1 MPAIDQWF
9 SVTQHNAPMIVMK
22 FGGTSVEDARAIN
35 NAIALVTR
43 QIHQHPVVVLSA
55 IAGATDALLKSAE
68 LSVAEH
74 LDEATLLLNKLLE
87 RHVLI
92 AENLIDSRSAVQQ
105 LIFQLRSR
113 FEELKN
119 LSQSIAILGELTKRS
134 LDTIASMGELMSSL
148 IFSESMKARNYPVA
162 WVDARTFMATDDQF
176 GNATPL
182 FKEIEE
188 KATKIIH
195 PYLTENYV
203 VITQGYIGSTSRNI
217 TTTLGRGGSDYSA
230 AIIGATLNAE
240 EIQIWTDV
248 DGILTADPQITPM
261 AKKLKSISY
270 KEASELAY
278 FGAKVLHPST
288 IRPAVQKNIPVIVLN
303 SRRPDS
309 SGTRV
314 VANPPQSS
322 ISVKS
327 IANKKGITIV
337 NIQATRLLSA
347 NRFMETILEVFDR
360 YNTSVELVNTSM
372 ASASL
377 TVSNIEYLNA
387 IVSDLEQFSDVTV
400 FKDKAV
406 VSIIGERLHST
417 VGVADRIFRSLEDI
431 DVMMISQGA
440 SELNISLVIDNRNVV
455 KAVQRLHK
463 EFFEPLPQEALF
475 ENIATS

>member
-1 MPAIDQWF
+1 
-9 SVTQHNAPMIVMK
+9 MIVMK
-22 FGGTSVEDARAIN
+22 FGGTSVADARAID
-35 NAIALVTR
+35 NAIALVAR
-43 QIHQHPVVVLSA
+43 QKNQHPVVVLSA
-55 IAGATDALLKSAE
+55 IAGATDILLKSAE

-74 LDEATLLLNKLLE
+74 LEEATLLLNNLLE

-92 AENLIDSRSAVQQ
+92 AENLVDSRSAVQQ
-105 LIFQLRSR
+105 LIFQLRNR

-148 IFSESMKARNYPVA
+148 IFTEAMKAKGYGVV
-162 WVDARTFMATDDQF
+162 WVDARTFMITDDHF
-176 GNATPL
+176 GNAAPL
-182 FKEIEE
+182 FNEIDQR
-188 KATKIIH
+188 AHSVITPH
-195 PYLTENYV
+195 LTSNQIV
-203 VITQGYIGSTSRNI
+203 VTQGYIGSTARRV

-230 AIIGATLNAE
+230 AIIGAALNAQ

-261 AKKLKSISY
+261 AKKLKTISY

-303 SRRPDS
+303 SRRPNS
-309 SGTRV
+309 TGTRV
-314 VANPPQSS
+314 VAHPPQSTV
-322 ISVKS
+322 SVKS
-327 IANKKGITIV
+327 IANKKGITVINV
-337 NIQATRLLSA
+337 QATRLISA
-347 NRFMETILEVFDR
+347 NRFMESILDVFDR
-360 YNTSVELVNTSM
+360 HHTSVDLVNTSV

-377 TVSNIEYLNA
+377 TISNAESLDA
-387 IVSDLEQFSDVTV
+387 IVPELEQFADVVV
-400 FKDKAV
+400 FRDKAI

-417 VGVADRIFRSLEDI
+417 VGVADRIFRSLGDI

-440 SELNISLVIDNRNVV
+440 SELNISLVIDNHNVV
-455 KAVQRLHK
+455 EAVQRLHK

>member
-1 MPAIDQWF
+1 
-9 SVTQHNAPMIVMK
+9 MIVMK
-22 FGGTSVEDARAIN
+22 FGGTSVEDARAID
-35 NAIALVTR
+35 NAIALVAR
-43 QIHQHPVVVLSA
+43 QQKQHPVVVLSA
-55 IAGATDALLKSAE
+55 IAGATDILLKSAE

-74 LDEATLLLNKLLE
+74 LDEATLLLNNLLE

-148 IFSESMKARNYPVA
+148 IFSEAMKAKKYPVV
-162 WVDARTFMATDDQF
+162 WLDARAFMVTDDHY

-182 FKEIEE
+182 FKEIDE
-188 KATKIIH
+188 KANKVISPI
-195 PYLTENYV
+195 LNENNV
-203 VITQGYIGSTSRNI
+203 VVTQGFIGATTKKI

-230 AIIGATLNAE
+230 AIIGAALNAE

-248 DGILTADPQITPM
+248 DGILTADPQITPK
-261 AKKLKSISY
+261 AKKLRTISY

-288 IRPAVQKNIPVIVLN
+288 IRPAVQKNIPVVVLN
-303 SRRPDS
+303 SRRPNS
-309 SGTRV
+309 TGTRV
-314 VANPPQSS
+314 VANPPQSNV
-322 ISVKS
+322 SVKS
-327 IANKKGITIV
+327 IANKKGITVV
-337 NIQATRLLSA
+337 NIQATRFLSA
-347 NRFMETILEVFDR
+347 NRFMESILEVFDR
-360 YNTSVELVNTSM
+360 YHTSVDLVNTSV

-377 TVSNIEYLNA
+377 TISNTEMLNA
-387 IVSDLEQFSDVTV
+387 IVPELEQFSDVVV
-400 FKDKAV
+400 FRDKAI

-417 VGVADRIFRSLEDI
+417 VGVADRIFRSLGDI

-440 SELNISLVIDNRNVV
+440 SELNISLVIDNHNVTE
-455 KAVQRLHK
+455 AVQRLHK
-463 EFFEPLPQEALF
+463 EFFEPLPQETLF

>member
-1 MPAIDQWF
+1 
-9 SVTQHNAPMIVMK
+9 MIVMK
-22 FGGTSVEDARAIN
+22 FGGTSVEDARAID
-35 NAIALVTR
+35 NAIALVAR
-43 QIHQHPVVVLSA
+43 QQKQHPVVVLSA
-55 IAGATDALLKSAE
+55 IAGATDILLKSAE

-74 LDEATLLLNKLLE
+74 LDEATLLLNNLLE

-148 IFSESMKARNYPVA
+148 IFSEAMKAKKYPVV
-162 WVDARTFMATDDQF
+162 WLDARAFMVTDDHY

-182 FKEIEE
+182 FKEIDE
-188 KATKIIH
+188 KAKKVISPI
-195 PYLTENYV
+195 LNENNV
-203 VITQGYIGSTSRNI
+203 VVTQGFIGATTKNI

-230 AIIGATLNAE
+230 AIIGAALNAE

-248 DGILTADPQITPM
+248 DGILTADPQITPK
-261 AKKLKSISY
+261 AKKLRTISY

-288 IRPAVQKNIPVIVLN
+288 IRPAVQKNIPVVVLN
-303 SRRPDS
+303 SRRPNS
-309 SGTRV
+309 TGTRV
-314 VANPPQSS
+314 VANPPQSNV
-322 ISVKS
+322 SVKS
-327 IANKKGITIV
+327 IANKKGITVV
-337 NIQATRLLSA
+337 NIQATRFLSA
-347 NRFMETILEVFDR
+347 NRFMESMLEVFDR
-360 YNTSVELVNTSM
+360 YHTSVDLVNTSV

-377 TVSNIEYLNA
+377 TISNTEMLNA
-387 IVSDLEQFSDVTV
+387 IVPELEQFSDVVV
-400 FKDKAV
+400 FRDKAI

-417 VGVADRIFRSLEDI
+417 VGVADRIFRSLGDI

-440 SELNISLVIDNRNVV
+440 SELNISLVIDNHNVTE
-455 KAVQRLHK
+455 AVQRLHR
-463 EFFEPLPQEALF
+463 EFFEPLPQETLF

>member
-1 MPAIDQWF
+1 
-9 SVTQHNAPMIVMK
+9 MIVMK
-22 FGGTSVEDARAIN
+22 FGGTSVADARAID
-35 NAIALVTR
+35 NAIALVVR
-43 QIHQHPVVVLSA
+43 QKNQHPVVVLSA
-55 IAGATDALLKSAE
+55 IAGATDILLKSAE
-68 LSVAEH
+68 LSVAER
-74 LDEATLLLNKLLE
+74 LDEATPLLNDLLE

-92 AENLIDSRSAVQQ
+92 AENLVESRSAVQQ
-105 LIFQLRSR
+105 LIFQLRNR

-148 IFSESMKARNYPVA
+148 IFAEAMKAKDQGVV
-162 WVDARTFMATDDQF
+162 WVDARTFMATDDHF

-182 FKEIEE
+182 FSEIDL
-188 KATKIIH
+188 KANAVITPHLIKHQI
-195 PYLTENYV
+195 V
-203 VITQGYIGSTSRNI
+203 VTQGYIGSTLRKV

-230 AIIGATLNAE
+230 AIIGAALNAL

-261 AKKLKSISY
+261 AKKLRTISY

-288 IRPAVQKNIPVIVLN
+288 IRPAVQKNIPVVVLN

-309 SGTRV
+309 TGTRV
-314 VANPPQSS
+314 VAHPPQSNVA
-322 ISVKS
+322 VKS
-327 IANKKGITIV
+327 IANKKGITVINV
-337 NIQATRLLSA
+337 QATRLISA
-347 NRFMETILEVFDR
+347 NRFMESILDVFDR
-360 YNTSVELVNTSM
+360 HHTSVDLVNTSV

-377 TVSNIEYLNA
+377 TISNTETLDS
-387 IVSDLEQFSDVTV
+387 IVPELEQFSDVVV
-400 FKDKAV
+400 FRDKAI

-417 VGVADRIFRSLEDI
+417 VGVADRIFRSLGDI

-440 SELNISLVIDNRNVV
+440 SELNISLVIDDRNVTQ
-455 KAVQRLHK
+455 AVQRLHK

>member
-1 MPAIDQWF
+1 
-9 SVTQHNAPMIVMK
+9 MIVMK
-22 FGGTSVEDARAIN
+22 FGGTSVEHARAID
-35 NAIALVTR
+35 NAIALVVR
-43 QIHQHPVVVLSA
+43 QKKKNPVVVLSA

-68 LSVAEH
+68 LSVAER
-74 LDEATLLLNKLLE
+74 LDEATLLLNDLLE

-92 AENLIDSRSAVQQ
+92 AENLIDSRSGVQQ

-113 FEELKN
+113 FEELRN

-148 IFSESMKARNYPVA
+148 IFAEAMKGKGQNVV
-162 WVDARTFMATDDQF
+162 WVDARRFMITDDQF

-182 FKEIEE
+182 FSEIGKKAEE
-188 KATKIIH
+188 IIV
-195 PYLTENYV
+195 PYLHDQAIV
-203 VITQGYIGSTSRNI
+203 VTQGYIGSTAKRI

-230 AIIGATLNAE
+230 AIIGAALNAD

-248 DGILTADPQITPM
+248 DGILTADPNIAPK
-261 AKKLKSISY
+261 AKKLKTISY

-288 IRPAVQKNIPVIVLN
+288 IRPAVQKNIPVVVLN
-303 SRRPDS
+303 SRQPSS

-314 VANPPQSS
+314 VADPPESKV
-322 ISVKS
+322 SVKS
-327 IANKKGITIV
+327 VANKRGITVV
-337 NIQATRLLSA
+337 NIQATRFLSA
-347 NRFMETILEVFDR
+347 NRFMESIFEVFDR
-360 YNTSVELVNTSM
+360 HHTSVDLVNTSV

-377 TVSNIEYLNA
+377 TLSNAELLGD
-387 IVSDLEQFSDVTV
+387 IVAELETFSDVAV
-400 FKDKAV
+400 FKHKAI

-417 VGVADRIFRSLEDI
+417 VGIADRIFRSLGDI

-440 SELNISLVIDNRNVV
+440 SELNVSLVIDDDNVV
-455 KAVQRLHK
+455 EAVRRLHK

-475 ENIATS
+475 EDIVTS